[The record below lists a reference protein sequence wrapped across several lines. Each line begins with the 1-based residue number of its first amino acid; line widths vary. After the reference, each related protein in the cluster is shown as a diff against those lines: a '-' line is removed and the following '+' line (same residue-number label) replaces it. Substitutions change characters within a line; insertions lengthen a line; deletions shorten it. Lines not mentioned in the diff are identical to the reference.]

1 MLPPSTW
8 SLREAAGLVP
18 IPTLAVLFVSLTIAP
33 PSVHPDDPA
42 DELLIVTFFVA
53 ASKETLVPP
62 VPSNRIVSL
71 CAPAATS
78 PAPAAFATF
87 LKMFW
92 EEPASELLSVI
103 VPPLPSVDVP
113 PPLIP

>member
-18 IPTLAVLFVSLTIAP
+18 IPTLAVLFVRLTLDP
-33 PSVHPDDPA
+33 PSVHPDEPA

-53 ASKETLVPP
+53 ASNDTLVPP
-62 VPSNRIVSL
+62 VPSNRIASL
-71 CAPAATS
+71 FVPAENCVV
-78 PAPAAFATF
+78 PAEFATF
-87 LKMFW
+87 LKMFCA
-92 EEPASELLSVI
+92 EPPSELLSVI
-103 VPPLPSVDVP
+103 VPPLPRVTGP